1 MGEGPLEMVMK
12 GLIMIDIIDLEMMGE
27 GMV

>member
-12 GLIMIDIIDLEMMGE
+12 GLIMIDIIDLETMGR